1 MFSKALTLAAENV
14 RTAVFLFGLALL
26 ASGLAVL
33 STAAALIVPGA
44 ILVWLAIPPVARQR
58 KPS

>member
-1 MFSKALTLAAENV
+1 LFSRFLTLAGENG

-26 ASGLAVL
+26 ASGLATL

-44 ILVWLAIPPVARQR
+44 ILVWLAIPPAARQR

>member
-1 MFSKALTLAAENV
+1 MGGRPSFSSGWL
-14 RTAVFLFGLALL
+14 LL
-26 ASGLAVL
+26 ASGLAIL

-44 ILVWLAIPPVARQR
+44 ILVWLAIPPAARQR

>member
-1 MFSKALTLAAENV
+1 LFSRLLTMAGENG
-14 RTAVFLFGLALL
+14 RTAVFLCGLLLL
-26 ASGLAVL
+26 ASGLAIL

-44 ILVWLAIPPVARQR
+44 LLVWLAIPPAARQR